1 MRDVRF
7 PTSLEQHGSDAMVRI
22 FTKKKE
28 RPDFALCIAYWTL
41 VIDSQHTDPD
51 YSVAYVVIETTDAE
65 LNGYGLTFTV
75 GKGTEIGEFHKLQ
88 LVAQMLV
95 WVIEYQ
101 KHQRVTLVSRD
112 FLLKKGL
119 RA

>member
-1 MRDVRF
+1 MTWDSRRPWNNMDLTLWCVF
-7 PTSLEQHGSDAMVRI
+7 LL
-22 FTKKKE
+22 KKELLE
-28 RPDFALCIAYWTL
+28 RPDFALRIAYWTL

-65 LNGYGLTFTV
+65 LKGYGLTFTV
-75 GKGTEIGEFHKLQ
+75 GKGTEVGEFHKLK

-112 FLLKKGL
+112 FL
-119 RA
+119 